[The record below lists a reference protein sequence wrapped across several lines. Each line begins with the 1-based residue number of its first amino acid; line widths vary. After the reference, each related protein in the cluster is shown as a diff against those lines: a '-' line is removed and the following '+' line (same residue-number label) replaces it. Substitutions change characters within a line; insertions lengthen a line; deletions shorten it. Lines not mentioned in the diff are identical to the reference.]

1 MDDSIRIS
9 ELLFD
14 KQYDAAFNVMVTAY
28 SRPLYQH
35 IRTLVKGH
43 EDADDVLQNTFAKI
57 WRGLPNF
64 RGESRISTWL
74 FRIATNE
81 CYSFLKR
88 TKRLESFEMHAIAA
102 PLVSQAPISS
112 EQIQD
117 HLEKAIET
125 LPPKQAL
132 VFKMRYFDEVPY
144 EEMSEILTTSVGA
157 LKASYFHAV
166 KKIERCFNNQ
176 LNL

>member
-1 MDDSIRIS
+1 MDKPTCFLDQLQEQRY
-9 ELLFD
+9 E
-14 KQYDAAFNVMVTAY
+14 AAFNTLVALYT
-28 SRPLYQH
+28 RPLYHH

-43 EDADDVLQNTFAKI
+43 EDTDDVLQNTFAKA
-57 WRGLPNF
+57 WRGLPKF
-64 RGESRISTWL
+64 RGDASVSTWL

-81 CYSFLKR
+81 CYSFLQR
-88 TKRLESFEMHAIAA
+88 TKRLESIDMHSAVE
-102 PLVSQAPISS
+102 PLATATPISS
-112 EQIQD
+112 EQIQE
-117 HLEKAIET
+117 HLEKAIEA

-144 EEMSEILTTSVGA
+144 EEMSVILSTSVGA

-166 KKIERCFNNQ
+166 KKIEQCFQNQ